1 MPAEARLRELGLEL
15 PPPPRPMGSYVPAVR
30 TGNLLF
36 LSGHGPLADGR
47 PAMTGRVGAELSL
60 EDGQR
65 AARLTGLNLLAT
77 ARATLGSLD
86 RVRRVVK
93 VFGLVS
99 SAETFI
105 DHPKVVNGCSDLMV
119 QVFGDA
125 GLHARSAVGVGSL
138 PFGIPVEIEMVL
150 EVVGSRAAASGGTKS
165 ATAAAS
171 RRPSSR
177 NARRRRR

>member
-15 PPPPRPMGSYVPAVR
+15 PPPPRPMGSYVPAVQ

-77 ARATLGSLD
+77 ARAALGTLD

-93 VFGLVS
+93 LFGLVS
-99 SAETFI
+99 SADAFT

-150 EVVGSRAAASGGTKS
+150 EVAAAPAATRRATRPAAPARRAAS
-165 ATAAAS
+165 ARA
-171 RRPSSR
+171 
-177 NARRRRR
+177 ARRSRT